1 MEHFFD
7 ETKGDL
13 KYILEE
19 QRRKEEN
26 GTGHEAV
33 TVIPKKK
40 NGFSR
45 FFKRLKNLLIKNK
58 LISSGLSKDDRNV
71 ICYILCFITS

>member
-19 QRRKEEN
+19 QRRKEAD
-26 GTGHEAV
+26 GTEQEGL
-33 TVIPKKK
+33 IPKKK
-40 NGFSR
+40 NSFSR
-45 FFKRLKNLLIKNK
+45 FFNRLKNLLIKNK
-58 LISSGLSKDDRNV
+58 LKANISKDENKI